1 MRHCTLTHSCNQSA
15 WCVPQKSISGAVGA
29 TLGNAPYFFCQA
41 NRQDQRTATHC
52 LRHRTLTHSCNQS
65 AWCVPQKLIAGA
77 VGATL
82 GNAPYKI
89 IGEGTAQQC
98 LRHRTID
105 LAVPLNALAGG
116 RVQ

>member
-1 MRHCTLTHSCNQSA
+1 M
-15 WCVPQKSISGAVGA
+15 
-29 TLGNAPYFFCQA
+29 LGNSRQP

-65 AWCVPQKLIAGA
+65 AWCVPQKSITGA

-89 IGEGTAQQC
+89 GDRTEFIFPEMDIYPPDRLYIVIL
-98 LRHRTID
+98 LRHQH
-105 LAVPLNALAGG
+105 P
-116 RVQ
+116 